1 MEESLEFSQKLCGQ
15 HHRWTQ
21 VPLEHILY
29 EVPDL
34 HMRTLTANYIC
45 IQIRR
50 HHGKTCILKIQEA
63 KVRVGID
70 K

>member
-21 VPLEHILY
+21 VPQEHTLY

-34 HMRTLTANYIC
+34 DLRILTAHYIYR
-45 IQIRR
+45 QIRR
-50 HHGKTCILKIQEA
+50 NHGKTHILTIQES
-63 KVRVGID
+63 KDTISID